1 MAVERA
7 IGVDVGGTKILGGV
21 VGRDGSVGDRLEL
34 PTPTGSQDGLLAALD
49 EVVAELLSDEI
60 ASIGFGVPSQIDYR
74 TGRVLGSV
82 NIPLAG
88 VDLAAQMSERF
99 GRAAAIDN
107 DANAAA
113 LGEYSAGAG
122 KSARA
127 MVMLT
132 LGTGCG
138 GGVVVDGEP
147 LRAWAEFGHIVVEFD
162 GIPCQGACTGR
173 GHLEPYVTGVAATK
187 LAREAFGPEADSH
200 RLIELGDDGDATAAE
215 ILRGIGRRLGAGI
228 STLVNIFNP
237 DLVVLGGGFGTAAAR
252 YLVGPAE
259 EVMRRD
265 ALPSG
270 PEPVRLVPAE
280 LGTAAGLI
288 GAGMLAF
295 GAVR

>member
-1 MAVERA
+1 MTHAVTPEPQYATTSPSGTGPSESAHGVLRA
-7 IGVDVGGTKILGGV
+7 PGMRPG
-21 VGRDGSVGDRLEL
+21 
-34 PTPTGSQDGLLAALD
+34 
-49 EVVAELLSDEI
+49 I